1 MFQKIKSISN
11 NIYNHPVTTKIRKG
25 IKKIGQEVNNLR
37 LIMRSFFN
45 DAGKTLAK
53 MGISANLMSLIGFV
67 IGIFTINFLAMEM
80 YATAILCIILN
91 RVCDALDGAIA
102 RNSQVTDFGVFLDA
116 TLDYIFYAGVI
127 FGFALANPAENA
139 VAAAFLLLAFTASA
153 CAMLAYAVVAY
164 KTKSS
169 QEIKLGMSPFYLG
182 GLAQGFETLIV
193 LLAMCVLPHW
203 FMPLAIILG
212 VLSFI
217 KALSIMITAYYSFVI
232 SRRKQ

>member
-1 MFQKIKSISN
+1 M
-11 NIYNHPVTTKIRKG
+11 IR
-25 IKKIGQEVNNLR
+25 NFNLR
-37 LIMRSFFN
+37 VLIFMKF
-45 DAGKTLAK
+45 
-53 MGISANLMSLIGFV
+53 
-67 IGIFTINFLAMEM
+67 
-80 YATAILCIILN
+80 
-91 RVCDALDGAIA
+91 
-102 RNSQVTDFGVFLDA
+102 
-116 TLDYIFYAGVI
+116 
-127 FGFALANPAENA
+127 AENA

-193 LLAMCVLPHW
+193 LLAMCVLPYW

>member
-1 MFQKIKSISN
+1 MFQKIKSTFN
-11 NIYNHPVTTKIRKG
+11 RIYNHSVT
-25 IKKIGQEVNNLR
+25 IKVRQVMKKAGAELENLR
-37 LIMRSFFN
+37 LVVRSFLN
-45 DAGKTLAK
+45 DLGKSLAK
-53 MGISANLMSLIGFV
+53 RGISANLMTIIGFV
-67 IGIFTINFLAMEM
+67 IGIFTINFLALEM

-91 RVCDALDGAIA
+91 RICDALDGAIA

-116 TLDYIFYAGVI
+116 TLDYVFYAGVI
-127 FGFALANPAENA
+127 FGFALADPAQNA

-153 CAMLAYAVVAY
+153 CSMLAYAVVAY

-193 LLAMCVLPHW
+193 LLIMCVLPYW
-203 FMPLAIILG
+203 FLPLAIILG
-212 VLSFI
+212 VLCFI